1 MTNLIRFAPSTDMRR
16 LQREIDRMFEEF
28 FPRSGGENADAE
40 QAVWAPRVDLAETS
54 DAYLVNVDVPGI
66 PKDDITVNSQDGQLA
81 ISGDRKADETIEEA
95 NLVRCERT
103 VGHFYRSFALPRR
116 VDAEKISAAYDNGVL
131 RIRVPKTEDS
141 KPRQIKVN

>member
-1 MTNLIRFAPSTDMRR
+1 
-16 LQREIDRMFEEF
+16 
-28 FPRSGGENADAE
+28 
-40 QAVWAPRVDLAETS
+40 
-54 DAYLVNVDVPGI
+54 
-66 PKDDITVNSQDGQLA
+66 
-81 ISGDRKADETIEEA
+81 
-95 NLVRCERT
+95 